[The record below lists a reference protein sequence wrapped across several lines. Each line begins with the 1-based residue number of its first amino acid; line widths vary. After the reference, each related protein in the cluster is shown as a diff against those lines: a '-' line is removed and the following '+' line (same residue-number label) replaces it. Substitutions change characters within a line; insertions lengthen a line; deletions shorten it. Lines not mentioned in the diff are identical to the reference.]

1 MCKNKMKITDK
12 LWEGKC
18 TEHRA
23 HHAYPREREKQQIY
37 KHSTTEGAH
46 DASIL
51 LNQVVPQCNTTVSC
65 LYILAAD
72 LIYFVS
78 KLKV

>member
-1 MCKNKMKITDK
+1 MKITDK

-51 LNQVVPQCNTTVSC
+51 
-65 LYILAAD
+65 
-72 LIYFVS
+72 
-78 KLKV
+78 